1 MLGLALAM
9 LVVGSGAAGARA
21 AAEVACPA
29 ELVVT
34 ERVAPGKGWSV
45 RTGEK
50 RRPLSGI
57 GFFSGPPEQLAALVN
72 DEEQPEAD
80 GSVAIW
86 RFPPAKQGYWVACYY
101 RGTATTLARQLPAAV
116 KTCRVTY
123 AKPPEGSSAL
133 DPKSMTCE

>member
-1 MLGLALAM
+1 MLWLALA
-9 LVVGSGAAGARA
+9 LLAVGSGVTGART
-21 AAEVACPA
+21 AAEISCPA

-34 ERVAPGKGWSV
+34 ERVAPAQGWSV
-45 RTGEK
+45 RSGEK

-57 GFFSGPPEQLAALVN
+57 GFFSGPPEQMAALVN
-72 DEEQPEAD
+72 DEEQPGAD

-86 RFPPAKQGYWVACYY
+86 HFPPAKERYWVACYY

-116 KTCRVTY
+116 KTCRVSY

-133 DPKSMTCE
+133 EPKSMTCE